1 MVIDVN
7 RSWVVASGLDG
18 ELCEQRTRRIDT
30 VDNYKDLIG
39 TLVKHARTLM
49 PRQDVKTLGIGVT
62 VPGLIDH
69 RRGLDILSPN
79 VHVIDGRSPG
89 SDLAE
94 RLGVECVMIQ
104 DQHALCMAERH
115 FGKARGLD
123 DFAILDVSSGV
134 GMGVMSGGRLVRG
147 HSGFAGEIGHITVTP
162 GGHRCGCGNRGCLET
177 VASDTALAK
186 RVSRRIGREVD
197 IDEVI
202 RLTRA
207 GELDPQEECKQA
219 VHYLAI
225 GLATVINIFNP
236 ATLFIHGQL
245 FDVDESLF
253 ARVLD
258 QTRKRTLPPSFADC
272 RIIRARG
279 SKRQGAVAGIIQ
291 HLIDSVVPE
300 LHFVRLRVRHR
311 TVCAR
316 DARVCEMP
324 LHDPGTAIL
333 PASHGCDPART
344 EPRPPEITQGR
355 LGVTTVS
362 VGRRIYSFQ
371 GSRIERDGTCRSER
385 GGCWPSRLAFS
396 SINNCRN

>member
-1 MVIDVN
+1 MSDSTRSQHLYLAKINERHVLGVIREHGPSSRADVVRHSGLSAPTVSKAAASLQRACLLEEVESNGNGNGNGPVIGRPAVKLRLASASAQVLGVVIDVN

-18 ELCEQRTRRIDT
+18 ELCEDRAHRIDT
-30 VDNYKDLIG
+30 VGNYKDLIG
-39 TLVKHARTLM
+39 TLVKHARALM
-49 PRQDVKTLGIGVT
+49 GRQDVKTLGIGVT

-104 DQHALCMAERH
+104 DQHALCMAERY

-162 GGHRCGCGNRGCLET
+162 GGQRCGCGNRGCLET

-186 RVSRRIGREVD
+186 RVSRRINREVD

-207 GELDPQEECKQA
+207 GKLDPQEECKQA

-300 LHFVRLRVRHR
+300 LH
-311 TVCAR
+311 
-316 DARVCEMP
+316 
-324 LHDPGTAIL
+324 
-333 PASHGCDPART
+333 S
-344 EPRPPEITQGR
+344 
-355 LGVTTVS
+355 
-362 VGRRIYSFQ
+362 
-371 GSRIERDGTCRSER
+371 
-385 GGCWPSRLAFS
+385 
-396 SINNCRN
+396 

>member
-1 MVIDVN
+1 
-7 RSWVVASGLDG
+7 
-18 ELCEQRTRRIDT
+18 
-30 VDNYKDLIG
+30 
-39 TLVKHARTLM
+39 M

-300 LHFVRLRVRHR
+300 LH
-311 TVCAR
+311 
-316 DARVCEMP
+316 
-324 LHDPGTAIL
+324 
-333 PASHGCDPART
+333 S
-344 EPRPPEITQGR
+344 
-355 LGVTTVS
+355 
-362 VGRRIYSFQ
+362 
-371 GSRIERDGTCRSER
+371 
-385 GGCWPSRLAFS
+385 
-396 SINNCRN
+396 